1 MKNLNSILIEGELL
15 DCPKLSTVSDSLER
29 CTFAIGS
36 GEETPTVPIV
46 AYGRLAL
53 RANELLD
60 KGSLI
65 RVVGRLGQDLES
77 SATMD
82 TFRLWVIAE
91 HLEVKPALAHRAEVA

>member
-1 MKNLNSILIEGELL
+1 MNLNSILIEGELL

-29 CTFAIGS
+29 CTFTIGS
-36 GEETPTVPIV
+36 GDQAAAIPIV
-46 AYGRLAL
+46 VYGRLAL

-60 KGSLI
+60 KGSGI
-65 RVVGRLGQDLES
+65 RVVGRIGQDLES

-82 TFRLWVIAE
+82 SFRLWVIAE

>member
-15 DCPKLSTVSDSLER
+15 DTPKLSTVSDSLER

-36 GEETPTVPIV
+36 GDHAPSVPIV

-60 KGSLI
+60 KGSSI